1 MFCVFI
7 TFDRILD
14 KGDATLLFI
23 FVQGDKG
30 DATLLF
36 IFVSHSR
43 PTLGAVFQQ
52 TPSLFPQLL
61 DEAL

>member
-1 MFCVFI
+1 MSEMSFLFST
-7 TFDRILD
+7 TFLSFGWI
-14 KGDATLLFI
+14 KGTRM
-23 FVQGDKG
+23 DKG